1 MRTVEKHA
9 GCSEHRGLSDSLG
22 RRPCWVGLLLEGGL
36 TATVL
41 PSCGLGRQ
49 RTLPTHVP
57 VAAHVD
63 AEPQGHGQ
71 GGAEEALISGG
82 VGNDPVLRVR
92 ACVRVRTHGAYV
104 FSNLSL
110 SIS

>member
-9 GCSEHRGLSDSLG
+9 GCSEHRGLSGSLG

-36 TATVL
+36 TASVL
-41 PSCGLGRQ
+41 PACGLGRQ

-57 VAAHVD
+57 VAARVD
-63 AEPQGHGQ
+63 AEPQGRGQ

-82 VGNDPVLRVR
+82 VGNDPVLSVR
-92 ACVRVRTHGAYV
+92 ACVSVHTGHMY
-104 FSNLSL
+104 FL
-110 SIS
+110 I